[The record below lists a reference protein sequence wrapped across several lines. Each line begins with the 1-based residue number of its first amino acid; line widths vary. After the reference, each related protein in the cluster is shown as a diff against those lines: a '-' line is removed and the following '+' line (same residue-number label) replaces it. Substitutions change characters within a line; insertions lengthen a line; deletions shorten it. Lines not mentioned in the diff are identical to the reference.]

1 MLQLQLIEKEDLL
14 TSLIMEFYLHLNLRV
29 PHLLLRLTLLAK
41 YFYLVQDMS
50 EYPFARKK
58 TKLNQERQ
66 KNKKPTPMNKMQLLL
81 PK

>member
-41 YFYLVQDMS
+41 CFYLVQDMS